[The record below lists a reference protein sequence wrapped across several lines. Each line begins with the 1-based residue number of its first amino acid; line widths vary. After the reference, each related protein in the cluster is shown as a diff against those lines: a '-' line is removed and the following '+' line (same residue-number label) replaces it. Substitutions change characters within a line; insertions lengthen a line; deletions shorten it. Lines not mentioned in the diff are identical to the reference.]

1 MSDTPRILLLGSTG
15 SIGRS
20 TLEVV
25 DHLRSAGLR
34 DLPVVGLAAGTNVDL
49 LAEQASHTG
58 ATDVAIASPTA
69 AAAYRGPGRV
79 HAGASELVRSTA
91 QPGDIV
97 VAAVVGAA
105 GIDAVLAGIERGCRI
120 ALANKETLVAAGSI
134 VIPAARAAGVEI
146 LPVDSEHSAIF
157 QCLHGE
163 ETRGEV
169 ERIVL
174 TASGGPFRGRP
185 ASEIASATVEEAL
198 AHPTWKMGPK
208 ITIDSATLANKALEI
223 IEAHWL
229 FGLPAEQIDAIVHPQ
244 SIVHG
249 FVEFKDGSVLAQCGP
264 PDMRTPIQ
272 YALTWPDRVDAP
284 GPTMNWSDLSQ
295 LDFEPIDHETFP
307 LIRLAW
313 QAIRDGG
320 TAGAV
325 LNAANEAAVEA
336 FLAGSIRFG
345 EISTLVSEAC
355 AACPPAPAS
364 NLEDIRNADA
374 ESRRFIQS
382 HLSGLPATA

>member
-1 MSDTPRILLLGSTG
+1 
-15 SIGRS
+15 
-20 TLEVV
+20 
-25 DHLRSAGLR
+25 
-34 DLPVVGLAAGTNVDL
+34 
-49 LAEQASHTG
+49 
-58 ATDVAIASPTA
+58 
-69 AAAYRGPGRV
+69 
-79 HAGASELVRSTA
+79 
-91 QPGDIV
+91 
-97 VAAVVGAA
+97 
-105 GIDAVLAGIERGCRI
+105 
-120 ALANKETLVAAGSI
+120 
-134 VIPAARAAGVEI
+134 
-146 LPVDSEHSAIF
+146 
-157 QCLHGE
+157 
-163 ETRGEV
+163 
-169 ERIVL
+169 
-174 TASGGPFRGRP
+174 
-185 ASEIASATVEEAL
+185 
-198 AHPTWKMGPK
+198 
-208 ITIDSATLANKALEI
+208 
-223 IEAHWL
+223 L